1 MMIQYAVG
9 YLGHADDSS
18 YLKFR
23 GVESVL
29 ATRFM
34 IDVQRGVN

>member
-1 MMIQYAVG
+1 MIQHAVG
-9 YLGHADDSS
+9 YLGHANDSS

-23 GVESVL
+23 GVDSVL
-29 ATRFM
+29 ATSVM